1 MFKGL
6 LSRVATLRPAADSIT
21 RGQTAF
27 LFAIVALNQVF
38 NVGATAGF
46 ALSGRSID
54 GRSFLLWQIIGSLF
68 GLGAQLTFAGMVR
81 YSSVSVANAI
91 GIGLA
96 FVSAQVFVAFY
107 FFKESFTP
115 VQSLGTLFVFL
126 GILFVALGR

>member
-6 LSRVATLRPAADSIT
+6 LSRVATLRPAVDSFT
-21 RGQTAF
+21 WSQTAF

-54 GRSFLLWQIIGSLF
+54 TRSFLLWQIVGSLF
-68 GLGAQLTFAGMVR
+68 GLGTQLTFAGIVR
-81 YSSVSVANAI
+81 YSSVSVANVV

-115 VQSLGTLFVFL
+115 AQSFGTVLVFL
-126 GILFVALGR
+126 GILFVALGK